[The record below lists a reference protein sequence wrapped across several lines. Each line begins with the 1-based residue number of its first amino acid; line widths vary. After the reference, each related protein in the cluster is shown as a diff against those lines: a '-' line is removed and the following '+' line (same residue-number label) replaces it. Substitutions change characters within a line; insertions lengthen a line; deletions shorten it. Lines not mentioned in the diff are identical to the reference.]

1 MTQESTRLALL
12 EQQRIEMS
20 NTINDIKTDQKSFK
34 NEVKQEFEKLN
45 NKIDCTND
53 KVSML
58 INRINLWVGGA
69 VVLITLGQIFANHFL
84 DKL

>member
-1 MTQESTRLALL
+1 MSAETTRLALL
-12 EQQRIEMS
+12 ESQRIEMS

-53 KVSML
+53 KVSLL

-69 VVLITLGQIFANHFL
+69 VVLITLGQMFINHFI